1 LFAQLALI
9 WFALCFVV
17 GTAAYAR
24 GRRFWVWSLWAVLL
38 SPIVA
43 GLLVALLPDLYLQE
57 RLKELRR
64 QDEFDKVALD
74 KAISANH
81 P

>member
-1 LFAQLALI
+1 
-9 WFALCFVV
+9 
-17 GTAAYAR
+17 
-24 GRRFWVWSLWAVLL
+24 
-38 SPIVA
+38 VA